1 MMPLTRNDN
10 GHTIDNDLQWLL
22 GVLTTI
28 YNHLQ
33 PFTTIYNH
41 LQPFTTIYN
50 HLQPFTTIDNRINNN
65 SQ

>member
-33 PFTTIYNH
+33 WVTIR
-41 LQPFTTIYN
+41 LTM
-50 HLQPFTTIDNRINNN
+50 INNDATN
-65 SQ
+65 KE